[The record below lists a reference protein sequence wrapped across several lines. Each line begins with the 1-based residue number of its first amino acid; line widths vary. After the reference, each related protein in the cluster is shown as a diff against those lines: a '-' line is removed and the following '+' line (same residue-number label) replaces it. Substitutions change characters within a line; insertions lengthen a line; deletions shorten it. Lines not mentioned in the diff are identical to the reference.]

1 MDISEKVELKSIG
14 EYIVD
19 DAIEKECVW
28 CFTRILIKTIPL
40 ELSDI
45 FIMN

>member
-14 EYIVD
+14 EYLVD
-19 DAIEKECVW
+19 DAIETECVW
-28 CFTRILIKTIPL
+28 SLERILIKTIPL